1 MTDLAFLGIADAAE
15 MIRARKLSPVEY
27 TQALLD
33 RTTKLAGRY
42 HAYIRLTP
50 DVALAAARQAES
62 EIMAGRWKGP
72 LHGVPFAL
80 KDIID
85 AVGLPTTA
93 HSKVLIDNVAA
104 ADAPVAARL
113 KAAGSVMMGK
123 LATHEFAIGGP
134 SFDLPWPP
142 AVNPWGGRHF
152 PGGSSSGSGVAL
164 ACGMVPAALGTDT
177 GGSVRNPAS
186 MCGITGL
193 KPTYGRVSRRGVLP
207 LAYSLDHVGPMT
219 RTVRDNALLLQI
231 LAGHDPEDPGSADVA
246 VPDYA
251 ADLDRGVKGLKLGL
265 VRHFYTTDMQ
275 AHPEQAQAIERA
287 AEILRELGAEV
298 REIRLEPLEDYAACT
313 RLIIRCEAYAIHRRW
328 LAERPGDYGELAR
341 QRILDGAA
349 VSAADYIDALRMRAR
364 LIADAGPAH
373 APHARRLRR
382 HRCGIDGLEHG
393 PDLPHRRCRGE
404 LTRLSAPGPPAL
416 QRHGPAGHR
425 HSRRVHQGRAAA
437 VAADRRAPLP
447 GGHGLPRRPSLRTR
461 HRLDRAPPARPLAG
475 ERLKTAPSAQAAAFT
490 AWPLTTSWPP
500 LTVTLTFWP
509 SRMVPARICSASGSC
524 TYFWITR
531 FRGLAP

>member
-33 RTTKLAGRY
+33 RTARLDNRY

-50 DVALAAARQAES
+50 DIATAAARQAES
-62 EIMAGRWKGP
+62 EITAGRWKGP
-72 LHGVPFAL
+72 LHGIPFAL

-85 AVGLPTTA
+85 AAGLPTTA

-113 KAAGSVMMGK
+113 KAVGGIMMGK

-164 ACGMVPAALGTDT
+164 AAGMVPAALGTDT

-219 RTVRDNALLLQI
+219 RTVRDNALLLQV

-246 VPDYA
+246 VPDYS

-265 VRHFYTTDMQ
+265 VRHFYTADMQ

-364 LIADAGPAH
+364 LTRRTLEAFAGIDAGLTVSNMDPTFPIEDAEASLRAYPRQARQPFNVTGQPAI
-373 APHARRLRR
+373 AIPA
-382 HRCGIDGLEHG
+382 GFTKDGL
-393 PDLPHRRCRGE
+393 P
-404 LTRLSAPGPPAL
+404 LSL
-416 QRHGPAGHR
+416 QLIGHPFQEAMVYR
-425 HSRRVHQGRAAA
+425 I
-437 VAADRRAPLP
+437 
-447 GGHGLPRRPSLRTR
+447 
-461 HRLDRAPPARPLAG
+461 
-475 ERLKTAPSAQAAAFT
+475 AQAYERAT
-490 AWPLTTSWPP
+490 AWTERHPP
-500 LTVTLTFWP
+500 
-509 SRMVPARICSASGSC
+509 
-524 TYFWITR
+524 
-531 FRGLAP
+531 GL

>member
-1 MTDLAFLGIADAAE
+1 MTDLAFLGLADAAE
-15 MIRARKLSPVEY
+15 LIRARKLSPVEY

-33 RTTKLAGRY
+33 RTTRLDGRY

-62 EIMAGRWKGP
+62 EITAGRWKGP
-72 LHGVPFAL
+72 LHGIPFAL

-85 AVGLPTTA
+85 VAGLPTTA

-104 ADAPVAARL
+104 ADAPVTARL
-113 KAAGSVMMGK
+113 KAAGGIMMGK

-142 AVNPWGGRHF
+142 AVNPWGGKHF

-164 ACGMVPAALGTDT
+164 AAGLVPAALGTDT

-251 ADLDRGVKGLKLGL
+251 ADLDRGAKGLKLGL

-275 AHPEQAQAIERA
+275 AHPEQVQAIERVG
-287 AEILRELGAEV
+287 EILRELGAEV

-364 LIADAGPAH
+364 LTRRTLDAFS
-373 APHARRLRR
+373 
-382 HRCGIDGLEHG
+382 GIDAA
-393 PDLPHRRCRGE
+393 
-404 LTRLSAPGPPAL
+404 LTVSNMDPTFPIDDAEASLRAYPRQARQPFNVTGQPAIAI
-416 QRHGPAGHR
+416 PAGFTKN
-425 HSRRVHQGRAAA
+425 
-437 VAADRRAPLP
+437 
-447 GGHGLPRRPSLRTR
+447 GLPLSLQLIGHPFHEAMVYRI
-461 HRLDRAPPARPLAG
+461 
-475 ERLKTAPSAQAAAFT
+475 AQAYERAT
-490 AWPLTTSWPP
+490 AWTERHPP
-500 LTVTLTFWP
+500 
-509 SRMVPARICSASGSC
+509 
-524 TYFWITR
+524 
-531 FRGLAP
+531 GL